1 MTCRNVV
8 KTTVDKRVKI
18 SSSYSPFLII
28 QNVLKLHLQLNV
40 TQRRRKTQEVMLEQH
55 FLPNGRKYTV
65 PSK

>member
-18 SSSYSPFLII
+18 SSSFLII